1 MSKKEVYSN
10 MRYSETVHQEA
21 YQLFLQGYACRKI
34 SETCHVPLPTIYL
47 WQRRW
52 REKLSGQTLKD
63 LPLEDVGTLLLTAQA
78 LRRELE
84 EAQRDLQI
92 LHESG
97 ILRTIP
103 IRDRSLFARKYADQ
117 VPYIYK
123 VFELS
128 SSAFFR
134 YRKESAA
141 PSERAKQQALYRKEV
156 QRIFLESG
164 GRFGAEQIRQ
174 KLRRKGIRL
183 SKKRIRQMMD
193 AMGLISCE
201 PLQTEYLPRQP
212 EVPFVAEGSHVEIL

>member
-1 MSKKEVYSN
+1 

-21 YQLFLQGYACRKI
+21 YQLFPQGYSCRKI
-34 SETCHVPLPTIYL
+34 SETRHVPLPTIYL

-63 LPLEDVGTLLLTAQA
+63 LPLEDAGTLLLTTQA
-78 LRRELE
+78 FRRELE
-84 EAQRDLQI
+84 ESQRDLQI

-103 IRDRSLFARKYADQ
+103 IRERSLFARKYVDQ

-134 YRKESAA
+134 YRKNPLRP
-141 PSERAKQQALYRKEV
+141 PSEPNNTRCT
-156 QRIFLESG
+156 G
-164 GRFGAEQIRQ
+164 
-174 KLRRKGIRL
+174 
-183 SKKRIRQMMD
+183 KR
-193 AMGLISCE
+193 
-201 PLQTEYLPRQP
+201 
-212 EVPFVAEGSHVEIL
+212 

>member
-1 MSKKEVYSN
+1 

-21 YQLFLQGYACRKI
+21 YQLFLQGYACRQI
-34 SETCHVPLPTIYL
+34 SETCHVPLSTIYL

-63 LPLEDVGTLLLTAQA
+63 LPLEDAGTLLLTTQA

-123 VFELS
+123 VFELDS
-128 SSAFFR
+128 
-134 YRKESAA
+134 
-141 PSERAKQQALYRKEV
+141 V
-156 QRIFLESG
+156 
-164 GRFGAEQIRQ
+164 
-174 KLRRKGIRL
+174 
-183 SKKRIRQMMD
+183 
-193 AMGLISCE
+193 
-201 PLQTEYLPRQP
+201 
-212 EVPFVAEGSHVEIL
+212 

>member
-1 MSKKEVYSN
+1 

-21 YQLFLQGYACRKI
+21 YQLFLQGYACRQI

-63 LPLEDVGTLLLTAQA
+63 LPLEDAGTLLLTTQT

-128 SSAFFR
+128 PSAFFR

-183 SKKRIRQMMD
+183 GKKRIRQMMD

-201 PLQTEYLPRQP
+201 PLQTEYLPQQP
-212 EVPFVAEGSHVEIL
+212 EVPFVAEGNHVEIL

>member
-1 MSKKEVYSN
+1 

-21 YQLFLQGYACRKI
+21 YQLFLQGYARRQI
-34 SETCHVPLPTIYL
+34 SEYCHVPLPTIYL

-63 LPLEDVGTLLLTAQA
+63 LPLEDAGTLLLTTQA

-164 GRFGAEQIRQ
+164 GRFGAGQIRQ
-174 KLRRKGIRL
+174 KLR
-183 SKKRIRQMMD
+183 
-193 AMGLISCE
+193 
-201 PLQTEYLPRQP
+201 
-212 EVPFVAEGSHVEIL
+212 

>member
-21 YQLFLQGYACRKI
+21 YQLFLQGYACRQI

-63 LPLEDVGTLLLTAQA
+63 LSLEDAGTLLLTTQA

-128 SSAFFR
+128 PSAFFR
-134 YRKESAA
+134 YRKESAV
-141 PSERAKQQALYRKEV
+141 PPLSEPNNKRCTGKRYSASFWKAAGGSARSRSARNCGEKASAWAKSA
-156 QRIFLESG
+156 SG
-164 GRFGAEQIRQ
+164 R
-174 KLRRKGIRL
+174 
-183 SKKRIRQMMD
+183 
-193 AMGLISCE
+193 
-201 PLQTEYLPRQP
+201 
-212 EVPFVAEGSHVEIL
+212 

>member
-1 MSKKEVYSN
+1 

-21 YQLFLQGYACRKI
+21 YQLFLQGYARRQI
-34 SETCHVPLPTIYL
+34 SEYCHVPLPTIYL

-63 LPLEDVGTLLLTAQA
+63 LPLEDAGTLLLTTQA

-103 IRDRSLFARKYADQ
+103 IRDRSLFAHKYADQ

-156 QRIFLESG
+156 QRIF
-164 GRFGAEQIRQ
+164 FGKRRAVRCGADPPEAAAKRHPPGQ
-174 KLRRKGIRL
+174 KAHPADDGCHGTDQL
-183 SKKRIRQMMD
+183 
-193 AMGLISCE
+193 
-201 PLQTEYLPRQP
+201 
-212 EVPFVAEGSHVEIL
+212 

>member
-1 MSKKEVYSN
+1 

-21 YQLFLQGYACRKI
+21 YQLFLQGYACRQI

-63 LPLEDVGTLLLTAQA
+63 LPLEDAGTLLLTTQA

-128 SSAFFR
+128 PSAFFR
-134 YRKESAA
+134 YRKESAV
-141 PSERAKQQALYRKEV
+141 PSERAK
-156 QRIFLESG
+156 SG
-164 GRFGAEQIRQ
+164 PPAKPGACVSP
-174 KLRRKGIRL
+174 RR
-183 SKKRIRQMMD
+183 
-193 AMGLISCE
+193 A
-201 PLQTEYLPRQP
+201 
-212 EVPFVAEGSHVEIL
+212 